1 MSELKKKILERTG
14 FRIYVRKVMSG
25 VKKLLAE
32 DGGENI
38 YVKLV
43 SIKINLEK
51 QQQEIESLDQQI
63 AQMLEADAIEK
74 EILDR
79 CEFEASLQE
88 TISLISSHLSF
99 KESKNSEEHMQS
111 TGSLSPLSMSQQ
123 DACWGSTDGAVVEHL
138 SPTQASH
145 QCGLGSI
152 PGLGVI
158 CGLSLLLVLVLAP
171 RGFSPGTPVFP
182 SPQKPTFPNSN

>member
-25 VKKLLAE
+25 VKELLAE

-51 QQQEIESLDQQI
+51 QQKEIESLDQQI

-79 CEFEASLQE
+79 CEFEAYLQE
-88 TISLISSHLSF
+88 TISLKGI
-99 KESKNSEEHMQS
+99 
-111 TGSLSPLSMSQQ
+111 
-123 DACWGSTDGAVVEHL
+123 
-138 SPTQASH
+138 
-145 QCGLGSI
+145 
-152 PGLGVI
+152 
-158 CGLSLLLVLVLAP
+158 
-171 RGFSPGTPVFP
+171 
-182 SPQKPTFPNSN
+182 

>member
-25 VKKLLAE
+25 VKELLAE

-51 QQQEIESLDQQI
+51 QQKEIESLDQQI

-74 EILDR
+74 EILD
-79 CEFEASLQE
+79 
-88 TISLISSHLSF
+88 
-99 KESKNSEEHMQS
+99 
-111 TGSLSPLSMSQQ
+111 
-123 DACWGSTDGAVVEHL
+123 
-138 SPTQASH
+138 
-145 QCGLGSI
+145 
-152 PGLGVI
+152 
-158 CGLSLLLVLVLAP
+158 
-171 RGFSPGTPVFP
+171 
-182 SPQKPTFPNSN
+182 